1 MILWINTNINWKEAH
16 FLGMVEFKGHIY
28 AFLEIFLKNLVVSH
42 SVSCT
47 TESGKFFV
55 LVTESANLYPNSQF
69 WDD

>member
-1 MILWINTNINWKEAH
+1 
-16 FLGMVEFKGHIY
+16 MVEFKGHIY

-42 SVSCT
+42 SVGCT

-55 LVTESANLYPNSQF
+55 LVAESANLYPNSQF